1 MKRLL
6 ICISVACMCVT
17 LVGCRFS
24 AGSAGND
31 RRFMV
36 TALGFSGSEN
46 ITVTAEIVTVNSESA
61 ERAPA
66 PQVLSYTASSINGAL
81 SGIAD
86 SLTRPMLLEHCGVI
100 VIDTSLSAKRFAE
113 ICGYCFKENRIT
125 LSAYMIAA
133 DGPKALLEGEPV
145 SSVAVGY
152 DIMGIIGQK
161 SETGKINF
169 NNRFFEIESLRE
181 KGGQVFS
188 MPYFKRDGDGV
199 SLNGLAVFERDKFS
213 HKSELSEGVK

>member
-6 ICISVACMCVT
+6 VCGLTAFLCVI
-17 LVGCRFS
+17 LGGCRYFFG
-24 AGSAGND
+24 AEND

-61 ERAPA
+61 EREPSA
-66 PQVLSYTASSINGAL
+66 QIISYTADS
-81 SGIAD
+81 IAD
-86 SLTRPMLLEHCGVI
+86 ALDGMLLEHCGVI
-100 VIDTSLSAKRFAE
+100 VIDTSLSRERFAE
-113 ICGYCFKENRIT
+113 ICGYCFKENKIT
-125 LSAYMIAA
+125 LSVYMIAA
-133 DGPKALLEGEPV
+133 DDPKALLEGEPV

-169 NNRFFEIESLRE
+169 NNRYFEIESRRE
-181 KGGQVFS
+181 KGETVFS
-188 MPYFKRDGDGV
+188 VPY
-199 SLNGLAVFERDKFS
+199 FERDKYGVSISGTAVFENDKFS
-213 HKSELSEGVK
+213 HMSEELK

>member
-6 ICISVACMCVT
+6 VCGLTALMCVI
-17 LVGCRFS
+17 LGGCRSFIG
-24 AGSAGND
+24 AEND

-61 ERAPA
+61 EREPSA
-66 PQVLSYTASSINGAL
+66 QILSYTADSIAEAL
-81 SGIAD
+81 DGISD
-86 SLTRPMLLEHCGVI
+86 SLSRPMLLEHCGVI
-100 VIDTSLSAKRFAE
+100 VIDTSLSRERFAE
-113 ICGYCFKENRIT
+113 ICGYCLKENKIT
-125 LSAYMIAA
+125 LSVYMIAA
-133 DGPKALLEGEPV
+133 DDPKALLEGEPV

-169 NNRFFEIESLRE
+169 NNRYFEIENGRE
-181 KGGQVFS
+181 KGETVFS
-188 MPYFKRDGDGV
+188 VPF
-199 SLNGLAVFERDKFS
+199 FERDKYGVSISGTAVFENDKFS
-213 HKSELSEGVK
+213 HMSEELK